1 MNTSGFIY
9 IDESSFGKGIF
20 DFYKE
25 NKILY
30 LKQKNKK
37 IKVTG
42 NITGV
47 TLVSKQNRT
56 GGGVTGA
63 AGGALLGF
71 LVAGPVGTAIGAG
84 MGSKKKG
91 LDQEKFSLTFADG
104 NYAITSDLSPKE
116 IAKLQVEIGRLT
128 ENNSQTH
135 QQNVI
140 HETAPVKK
148 KKEHIPAYKQIKKR
162 KKPRGDYASLS
173 PVKGRTVDD
182 AKKLEHRKGKLKVMK
197 FQKMELFDD
206 LQTSKELDPYIFK
219 CFQSSLELYI
229 RGYDSFNWL
238 YFDRELE
245 LESEI
250 KPFILPAL
258 QNIVAYKNELDIHEK
273 KLQDLEDSLQDEEV
287 AISKLNKK
295 FNNLISLVGYRF
307 SFGITSDSKE
317 GEKIQIETGTDFLR
331 TRDVYKK
338 VQSIFEIINKKL
350 DLFAKSKKIN
360 PNIKNPKH
368 NYKELYFNS
377 YLESFD
383 DIENKRFDGEVLRL
397 KNEEQKR
404 IENLKRKEE
413 TKEKNQKEEE
423 KNLKKSADSKSSKT
437 VPTNHKSKKDR
448 LIELKSILDDGL
460 VSKEE
465 YDTLREAI
473 LSEV

>member
-9 IDESSFGKGIF
+9 INESSFGKGIF

-47 TLVSKQNRT
+47 TLVSKQNKT

-116 IAKLQVEIGRLT
+116 IAKLQVEIGRVI
-128 ENNSQTH
+128 ENDSQTH
-135 QQNVI
+135 QQNLT
-140 HETAPVKK
+140 HENKTVEK
-148 KKEHIPAYKQIKKR
+148 KKEYIPAYKQIKKR
-162 KKPRGDYASLS
+162 KNPRGMNL
-173 PVKGRTVDD
+173 VKGRTVDD
-182 AKKLEHRKGKLKVMK
+182 ANKLENGRGKSQIMTY
-197 FQKMELFDD
+197 QKMGLFDD
-206 LQTSKELDPYIFK
+206 LQTSKEIDPFIFE
-219 CFQSSLELYI
+219 CFKSSLELYV
-229 RGYDSFNWL
+229 RGYNAFNWL
-238 YFDRELE
+238 YLDRELE

-250 KPFILPAL
+250 KPFIFPAL

-273 KLQDLEDSLQDEEV
+273 KLLDLKDSLQNEEI
-287 AISKLNKK
+287 AIGKLDKK
-295 FNNLISLVGYRF
+295 FNDLISHAGSRF
-307 SFGITSDSKE
+307 SLGKTSDGKE
-317 GEKIQIETGTDFLR
+317 GEDMQIKTGTDFFK
-331 TRDVYKK
+331 TRDVYQK
-338 VQSIFEIINKKL
+338 VQGIFEIINKKL

-360 PNIKNPKH
+360 PNIKKPKH
-368 NYKELYFNS
+368 NYQELYYAS
-377 YLESFD
+377 YVESFD
-383 DIENKRFDGEVLRL
+383 AIEDKRFNEAVLRL
-397 KNEEQKR
+397 KKEEERR

-413 TKEKNQKEEE
+413 EEEEEKKRKEEE

-437 VPTNHKSKKDR
+437 VPTNHKSRKDR